1 MADYF
6 IRPASRPMTDTV
18 LKDAHIALLRGINVG
33 GKNKLPMKSLVSI
46 FEAAGCK
53 SVQTYIQSGNVVF
66 MAKAALARRIPEL
79 VSDAIAK
86 EFGYKVPVV
95 SRTAA
100 DLKKVVRA
108 NPFTKTEPD
117 ERLLHVAFL
126 AKKPTATQAA
136 ELDPDRSSP
145 DEFELRGREI
155 YLRCPNGVARTK
167 LTNAYFDSKL
177 ATTST
182 MRNWKTTLKLL
193 ALANEIG

>member
-1 MADYF
+1 
-6 IRPASRPMTDTV
+6 MTDTV

-33 GKNKLPMKSLVSI
+33 GKNKLPMKDLMSI
-46 FEAAGCK
+46 FEDAGCNR
-53 SVQTYIQSGNVVF
+53 VTTYIQSGNVLFV
-66 MAKAALARRIPEL
+66 AKAALARRIPGL

-193 ALANEIG
+193 ALATEIG